1 MKPTLKPL
9 DKQAVVIT
17 GATSGIGLATA
28 RRAARAG
35 ACVFLVARGE
45 QDLRKLCEE
54 LQAEGARVAG
64 LPPCPRGAVVRLDL
78 MPGVEPARAE
88 VRWMAGALAGLRFA
102 RPLSPAQVAR
112 LRGVTSPPGARRT
125 ARPIRTAQEMR

>member
-1 MKPTLKPL
+1 MSVKPTLKPL

-54 LQAEGARVAG
+54 LQAEGARVAWCVADVSDHES
-64 LPPCPRGAVVRLDL
+64 LAEAADKCRRLFGGFDTW
-78 MPGVEPARAE
+78 VNN
-88 VRWMAGALAGLRFA
+88 AGISIFG
-102 RPLSPAQVAR
+102 
-112 LRGVTSPPGARRT
+112 
-125 ARPIRTAQEMR
+125 PIRETTLEDQRRLF